1 MFRSPTGKTG
11 AGGKPV
17 GRGAHGSA
25 PHGPRLASCSRQ
37 TKETALSGVVFFV
50 GGFLEIMFRFPNLFI
65 FAKKYHVMPQI
76 SSFYG
81 IVIFM
86 NFTDHSPAHFHA
98 WYGEYKVTV
107 GIRDGVVTGKMPG
120 RALRMVL
127 EWLDLHRDELISNW
141 EKAQNGT
148 PLDKIEPLN

>member
-1 MFRSPTGKTG
+1 MAVCHAKTG
-11 AGGKPV
+11 EGGSPLICFGFAGDLFFRVKG
-17 GRGAHGSA
+17 G
-25 PHGPRLASCSRQ
+25 
-37 TKETALSGVVFFV
+37 GVVENVYFC
-50 GGFLEIMFRFPNLFI
+50 
-65 FAKKYHVMPQI
+65 KKINVMPQI

-120 RALRMVL
+120 RALRMIL
-127 EWLDLHRDELISNW
+127 EWLELHRDELISDW
-141 EKAQNGT
+141 EKAQTGS
-148 PLDKIEPLN
+148 PLDRIEPLN